1 MTADV
6 RRLLCLSTPT
16 TIAGAIFFS
25 LVFRVCIL
33 FCFNLFQLCICWA
46 STCMAIDE
54 PSPCTSTIDSQ
65 IQSSYI
71 FILSRQSCT
80 LSADDWHV
88 GERQFVCA
96 CGMQCAYNMKHQTFA
111 RMRRMCGKWEDGR
124 YWPGNTFM
132 LGVMHSICTLQTAN
146 LLRYV
151 AWIISYVCM
160 AQFGA
165 S

>member
-25 LVFRVCIL
+25 LVFRVCVL

-65 IQSSYI
+65 IRSSYI

-124 YWPGNTFM
+124 YWPSNAFM

-151 AWIISYVCM
+151 A
-160 AQFGA
+160 
-165 S
+165 